1 LAVKRVN
8 ADVGDGPTI
17 MRDYRIPGHPTL
29 LLFDDQGQEIARLVG
44 PQAEEIVEDS
54 LQNLLTIDRSQN

>member
-29 LLFDDQGQEIARLVG
+29 LFFDAQGQESARMVG
-44 PQAEEIVEDS
+44 PQAEEIIEEE
-54 LQNLLTIDRSQN
+54 LQKIVADGSEN